1 MGLFDKVVKKEC
13 VESLPAKC
21 TVTGG
26 NFDILIERR
35 NGKLMML
42 EGKKSDVEASYTTRI
57 SNSADKKSG
66 MKSITVDG
74 GLFTEKTYATM
85 VADHSNVLIVVIV
98 AKCPEPFNRSTYMI
112 PNTRNHLLMAISR
125 TIQVIN
131 LIIPA
136 INRITLEISSFIN
149 SDFFQ
154 TCIKGFWNN
163 LYCKYNQTRK

>member
-74 GLFTEKTYATM
+74 GLFTEKTY
-85 VADHSNVLIVVIV
+85 HCPICGNKYIVRCG
-98 AKCPEPFNRSTYMI
+98 KCHNITCYDGSGSFKCAHCGNSGKV
-112 PNTRNHLLMAISR
+112 SG
-125 TIQVIN
+125 TIQQIHVHD
-131 LIIPA
+131 
-136 INRITLEISSFIN
+136 S
-149 SDFFQ
+149 
-154 TCIKGFWNN
+154 
-163 LYCKYNQTRK
+163 KYKKPSANGDKSYYPGDKPYYPGDKPYYPGDK